1 MKKCLSLGAVLL
13 LAAGLASCR
22 SGIRR
27 QPVIDAH
34 MHSQSLQE
42 LRSAGPNPATGKK
55 APESVAEHINQTLTE
70 MDRYNSAARFLHLSP
85 EQMARH
91 QEGKQ

>member
-1 MKKCLSLGAVLL
+1 MKLPKLCAVFFVMTGLSWGRAETQ
-13 LAAGLASCR
+13 
-22 SGIRR
+22 R
-27 QPVIDAH
+27 QPVIDVH
-34 MHSQSLQE
+34 MHSQSLEE

-70 MDRYNSAARFLHLSP
+70 MDRYNSPARFLHLSP